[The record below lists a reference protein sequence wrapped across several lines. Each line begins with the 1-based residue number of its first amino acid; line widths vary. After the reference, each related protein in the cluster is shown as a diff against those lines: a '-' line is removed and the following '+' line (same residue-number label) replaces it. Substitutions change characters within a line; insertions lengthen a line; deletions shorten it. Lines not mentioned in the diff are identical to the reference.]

1 MKDPDAIEKLAGID
15 RKLADLSE
23 LGKQMANANDPAAMH
38 DLQMRFQAL
47 ARAFAQHVQ
56 AVGAAIQES
65 RKAAATPGSAPSGG
79 APTEAGPDEG
89 GRGKPKG
96 D

>member
-23 LGKQMANANDPAAMH
+23 LGKQMANANDPAVMH

-65 RKAAATPGSAPSGG
+65 RKAGATPGAST
-79 APTEAGPDEG
+79 TEAAPDDEG
-89 GRGKPKG
+89 GEKPK
-96 D
+96 

>member
-23 LGKQMANANDPAAMH
+23 LGKQMANANDPAVMH

-56 AVGAAIQES
+56 AVGAAIQDS
-65 RKAAATPGSAPSGG
+65 RKAGATPGA
-79 APTEAGPDEG
+79 ATTEAASDDESG
-89 GRGKPKG
+89 EKPE
-96 D
+96 